1 MRGCTGT
8 KRTRRAESRGSVRLV
23 LASASPA
30 RLRVLLA
37 AGFDPE
43 VVVSGVPEDIGISS
57 TESVVRQLAERKA
70 EAVGSRCPDSL
81 VLGCDTMLE
90 IEGRARGKPKDEA
103 EALEM
108 WRSQSGRTGTLM
120 TGHCLIDTS
129 RDARRSAVVR
139 TVIRF
144 GRPDDE
150 ELRAYVASGEPLGTA
165 GGFTI
170 EGRGAPFIEG
180 IEGDPGNVLGLSVPV
195 FRSLLRELGLSV
207 TDLWG

>member
-1 MRGCTGT
+1 
-8 KRTRRAESRGSVRLV
+8 
-23 LASASPA
+23 
-30 RLRVLLA
+30 RLRVLQA
-37 AGFDPE
+37 AGFDPD
-43 VVVSGVPEDIGISS
+43 VVVSGVPEDIEESS
-57 TESVVRQLAERKA
+57 IESLVRELAERKA
-70 EAVGSRCPDSL
+70 EAVASRCPDSL
-81 VLGCDTMLE
+81 VLGCDSMLE
-90 IEGRARGKPKDEA
+90 IEGRVRGKPKSEP

-108 WRSQSGRTGTLM
+108 WRSQTGRAGTLM

-129 RDARRSAVVR
+129 RGARRGAVAR

-144 GRPDDE
+144 GRPEDE

-195 FRSLLRELGLSV
+195 FRFLLRELGFSV
-207 TDLWG
+207 TDLWGLTPR